1 MDNWKQVI
9 IKGMLPGTLASLT
22 STGALALRSK
32 QETGSMFAGA
42 NAISHWLWGDKA
54 FHRDAPTWKYTLVG
68 YAIHHASAHFWAS
81 IFEQVAGKVL
91 DKRSVAP
98 TLAASFGAAAVAC
111 FVDYKMT
118 PQRLKPGYEERV
130 SKGSLALV
138 YGAFAIGLA
147 AGALLNHRDRQS
159 T

>member
-32 QETGSMFAGA
+32 QEAGSMFAGA

-54 FHRDAPTWKYTLVG
+54 FRRDAPTWKYTLVG

-98 TLAASFGAAAVAC
+98 TLVASLGTAAMAC
-111 FVDYKMT
+111 FVDYKLT

-138 YGAFAIGLA
+138 YAAFAVGLA
-147 AGALLNHRDRQS
+147 AGAMINHRERNN

>member
-22 STGALALRSK
+22 STGVLALRSK

-42 NAISHWLWGDKA
+42 NAVSHWLWGDKA
-54 FHRDAPTWKYTLVG
+54 FERDAPTWKYTLVG

-98 TLAASFGAAAVAC
+98 TVAAAAAAAAVAC
-111 FVDYKMT
+111 FVDYNMT
-118 PQRLKPGYEERV
+118 PQRLHPGYEERV

-147 AGALLNHRDRQS
+147 AGAMLNHRER
-159 T
+159 

>member
-9 IKGMLPGTLASLT
+9 AKGIVPGTIASLT
-22 STGALALRSK
+22 STGALALRSH
-32 QETGSMFAGA
+32 QESGSMFAGA

-54 FHRDAPTWKYTLVG
+54 FGKDAPTWKYTLVG

-91 DKRSVAP
+91 DKRKPGV
-98 TLAASFGAAAVAC
+98 TVAAAVAAAGVAC
-111 FVDYKMT
+111 FVDYQLT

-130 SKGSLALV
+130 SKPSLALV

-147 AGALLNHRDRQS
+147 AGAWFNHRRH
-159 T
+159 